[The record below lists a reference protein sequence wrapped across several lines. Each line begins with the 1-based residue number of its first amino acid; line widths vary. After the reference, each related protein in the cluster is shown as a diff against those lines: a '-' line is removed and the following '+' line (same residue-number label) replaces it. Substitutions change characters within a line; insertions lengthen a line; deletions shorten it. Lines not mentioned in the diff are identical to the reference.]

1 MITHVP
7 TPWIFRQALPPFEQD
22 CGITAAGLQ
31 NVLAETFCRAHNQS
45 DYQPALAE
53 ANAAFIVT
61 ACNAYEADQRK
72 IAALVD
78 ALTECADV
86 LGKLMQSA
94 RIEGRTEA
102 ENYARHG
109 NEVARDALVLAKGE

>member
-1 MITHVP
+1 MTQY
-7 TPWIFRQALPPFEQD
+7 TPEYTYDELLGFWSRSANDNATL
-22 CGITAAGLQ
+22 
-31 NVLAETFCRAHNQS
+31 LAQH
-45 DYQPALAE
+45 
-53 ANAAFIVT
+53 
-61 ACNAYEADQRK
+61 ADDQER
-72 IAALVD
+72 IAALVA
-78 ALTECADV
+78 ALAECADV